1 MKDLEKN
8 KNECDNAR
16 KLYIARRDACYIAR
30 RDNPALDD
38 LHADLANYSFNALMK
53 VNLTKRIKNDKK

>member
-1 MKDLEKN
+1 MKDLDKN

-16 KLYIARRDACYIAR
+16 KLYIALRDACYIAR
-30 RDNPALDD
+30 RDNPALHA
-38 LHADLANYSFNALMK
+38 LHADLANYSFNDLMK

>member
-30 RDNPALDD
+30 RDNPALHA
-38 LHADLANYSFNALMK
+38 LHADLANYSFNAAHDACDA
-53 VNLTKRIKNDKK
+53 IKLINKDK